1 MSIMRDSKIDL
12 LTILLDNVRMKKE
25 TAISLFGSG
34 AAMGRALGVTR
45 QAIDLWPKELV
56 LWQVDRVIGAAIR
69 LRKIT
74 PEQAKELVSNE
85 RQRHERSQG
94 IAHGRDDLGD
104 SAGDCR

>member
-1 MSIMRDSKIDL
+1 MRDSKIDL

-69 LRKIT
+69 LKKIT
-74 PEQAKELVSNE
+74 PEKAMELCDE
-85 RQRHERSQG
+85 RQRDQRGASD
-94 IAHGRDDLGD
+94 AH
-104 SAGDCR
+104 